1 MTLQVDLTKVENF
14 KTLCYEKKGTK
25 DPDNKFLGLPY
36 TRTTNYLVMASM
48 AIGVGEITTKNY
60 KEVFARHQFLQEGQ
74 VTLDDVKN
82 HIGLKTNVAPETIGR
97 WLMRIAKSKF
107 NDTMHNIRYK

>member
-1 MTLQVDLTKVENF
+1 MTLNVDLTKVENF
-14 KTLCYEKKGTK
+14 KTLCYSKKDKLDKG
-25 DPDNKFLGLPY
+25 NILNLPY
-36 TRTTNYLVMASM
+36 SPTTNYLVMASM

-97 WLMRIAKSKF
+97 WLMRIAKNRF
-107 NDTMHNIRYK
+107 GDTMHHIRYK